1 MQNKS
6 ANICAMPADIS
17 KIGSAP
23 LVTNKRQ
30 TWVQT
35 ERSSHE
41 AWADLVR
48 SKPRAAA
55 LLHTIVANMNE
66 HSALVAS
73 RPVLA
78 RMEKVSEATIKRAV
92 ADLKA
97 GNWIEVVQVGGKGGV
112 NAYVVNSRVAWAN
125 RRDQLP
131 TAMFTATV
139 IADAS
144 EQDKIETTPLR
155 ALPALYPGEAQ
166 LPHEPEEAHQQ
177 PELDGV
183 EPPPLPEL
191 RLGEKLDTKTGEITQ
206 DRLALIS
213 QLRKIT

>member
-1 MQNKS
+1 MT
-6 ANICAMPADIS
+6 DIS
-17 KIGSAP
+17 RIGSP
-23 LVTNKRQ
+23 PPVESKRQ

-35 ERSSHE
+35 ERASHE
-41 AWADLVR
+41 AWSTLVR
-48 SKPRAAA
+48 TKPRAAA

-78 RMEKVSEATIKRAV
+78 RMEQCSEATIKRAV

-139 IADAS
+139 IAAAS
-144 EQDKIETTPLR
+144 EQESIDTAPLH

-166 LPHEPEEAHQQ
+166 LPHEPVEEAPPSQ
-177 PELDGV
+177 PDLAGV
-183 EPPPLPEL
+183 EPPLLPAL
-191 RLGEKLDTKTGEITQ
+191 RLGEKLDAVTGEIKQ
-206 DRLALIS
+206 ERLSVVS

>member
-1 MQNKS
+1 MTT
-6 ANICAMPADIS
+6 DIS
-17 KIGSAP
+17 RIGSPP
-23 LVTNKRQ
+23 LAEHKRQ

-48 SKPRAAA
+48 TKPRAAA

-78 RMEKVSEATIKRAV
+78 RMERVSEATIKRAV

-139 IADAS
+139 IAAAS
-144 EQDKIETTPLR
+144 EQESIDTQPLR
-155 ALPALYPGEAQ
+155 SLPALYPGEAQ
-166 LPHEPEEAHQQ
+166 LPHEPIEEAPPSQ
-177 PELDGV
+177 PGLEGI
-183 EPPPLPEL
+183 EPPPLPAL
-191 RLGEKLDTKTGEITQ
+191 RLGEKLDRATGEIKQ
-206 DRLALIS
+206 ERLSVVS
-213 QLRKIT
+213 QLRKIS